1 MCSAESPAGSAI
13 ATAILE
19 VERRE
24 RPAIEMYPK
33 PNQTVSEGGSLILQ
47 CRITGGDPPPRLTW
61 VRSDGRPIGG
71 NIEELPNG
79 VLRFVIK
86 KFIK

>member
-1 MCSAESPAGSAI
+1 MYTCSAESPAGSAV

-33 PNQTVSEGGSLILQ
+33 ANQTVTEGGSLILQ
-47 CRITGGDPPPRLTW
+47 CRIMGGDPPPRLTW
-61 VRSDGRPIGG
+61 VRSDGRPLGTSV
-71 NIEELPNG
+71 EELQNG
-79 VLRFVIK
+79 VLR
-86 KFIK
+86 